1 MTPEYTMQP
10 NEEQAIS
17 LVIPAFNEE
26 KTIAAVVQDI
36 YQYITAKQLKAEII
50 VVNDGSKDGT
60 REVLRGIPF
69 ITFLEHK
76 INRGYG
82 ASLKTGIAKAK
93 YPWILTIDADGS
105 HPASQIEHLLPYM
118 QEYDLIVGARD
129 GKLGYDTFFRRLG
142 RTIITAFAEYICE
155 TPIAD
160 INSGFRLF
168 RKDLAQKF
176 WHLYPEGFSFS
187 TTITVGAHVRK
198 HPVKYIFTEVLK
210 RKGGTSTIKPVK
222 DFIGFMNIVTR
233 LAIYFKP
240 MSIFI
245 PLALSLIALGFIVVG
260 VNYVLYGGILKTAFA
275 VLVMTGIQ
283 MATFGLIAEMIV
295 KRFYTE

>member
-1 MTPEYTMQP
+1 MTPESTMQTTD
-10 NEEQAIS
+10 ESAVSI
-17 LVIPAFNEE
+17 VIPAFNEE
-26 KTIAAVVQDI
+26 KTIATVVQDI
-36 YQYITAKQLKAEII
+36 YQFITKKQIKAEII

-60 REVLRGIPF
+60 KAVLQNIPF
-69 ITFLEHK
+69 ITYLEHRL
-76 INRGYG
+76 NRGYG
-82 ASLKTGIAKAK
+82 ASLKTGISNAS

-105 HPASQIEHLLPYM
+105 HPASQIDHLLPYRND
-118 QEYDLIVGARD
+118 YDLIVGARD

-142 RTIITAFAEYICE
+142 RTIITAFAEYICKE
-155 TPIAD
+155 SIAD

-168 RKDLAQKF
+168 RKDLAKKF

-198 HPVKYIFTEVLK
+198 HPVKYLFTEVHK

-222 DFIGFMNIVTR
+222 DFIGFLNIVMR
-233 LAIYFKP
+233 LAIYFRP
-240 MSIFI
+240 LSIFV

-260 VNYVLYGGILKTAFA
+260 ANYFLYGGILKTAFA

-295 KRFYTE
+295 KRFYTD